1 MYVIVTVIA
10 IVVSIIAGIFANK
23 RDRNVVPLTLTAF
36 FYDININIIS
46 RYGRSNHTIFYYSRV
61 NSC

>member
-23 RDRNVVPLTLTAF
+23 RDRNVVPLTLTTF
-36 FYDININIIS
+36 FSILILILLVDTEEVIIPFF
-46 RYGRSNHTIFYYSRV
+46 TTQE
-61 NSC
+61 